1 MHARILFI
9 SSCDGKGTCADA
21 RACARASS
29 MLFYFSS
36 RECVCAV
43 RRVRGMLSCVR
54 SPSFLS
60 FPHCKQLVTQ
70 PILWLHPPPPPPPPS
85 SSEPRLAPRGYCNR
99 GAWARRSA
107 AAAEERVCLRFLR
120 RCTARGLGTVW
131 GIAGFRTAAPAQ
143 QVCDHALTREHACAY
158 TGGRECIVGS
168 VWNRC
173 VCVCV
178 CARARARAQA

>member
-107 AAAEERVCLRFLR
+107 AATLRSGCASVSSVGARRVASGQCGTLRGSERRLQLSAVQFHCPQLTLRPSRHTVPGLLCD
-120 RCTARGLGTVW
+120 RCHLDAW
-131 GIAGFRTAAPAQ
+131 G
-143 QVCDHALTREHACAY
+143 
-158 TGGRECIVGS
+158 
-168 VWNRC
+168 
-173 VCVCV
+173 
-178 CARARARAQA
+178 